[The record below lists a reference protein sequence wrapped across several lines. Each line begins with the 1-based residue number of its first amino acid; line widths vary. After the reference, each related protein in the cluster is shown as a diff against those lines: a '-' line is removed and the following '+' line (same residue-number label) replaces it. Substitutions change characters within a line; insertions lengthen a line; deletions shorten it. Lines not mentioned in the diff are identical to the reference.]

1 MPRESYLDYNAT
13 APLRPEAMAAMVD
26 ALGLIGNP
34 SSVHRAGRKA
44 RAIVEDA
51 RDAVAALVGAR
62 AAEVVFTSGATEANN
77 LCLTGAPNSSRMV
90 SAGEHESVLA
100 AAESQRVAVTAE
112 GLLDLEDLER
122 RLAAATEPPLL
133 ALMAA
138 NNETGVIQPLKAAAA
153 LVHGKDGCLF
163 SDAVQAVGRLSASHW
178 QDADVVSLSAHKLGG
193 PKGVGAL
200 VLRGDAILQP
210 LLRGG
215 GQERRLR
222 AGTENVAAIAGFG
235 AAAKAVAA
243 TREAEQRE
251 TARLRDRFEAEL
263 RRLVPDVRI
272 FGASAPRLANT
283 SCFAIPGR
291 KAETLLIA
299 LDLAGVF
306 VSSGSA
312 CSSGKVQ
319 RSHVLSAMGVEREL
333 AEGALRVSFGWS
345 STDSEVAHCL
355 EALDEIVKRP
365 QRAVA

>member
-13 APLRPEAMAAMVD
+13 APLRPEARAAMVE
-26 ALGLIGNP
+26 ALALCGNP
-34 SSVHRAGRKA
+34 SSVHRPGRKA
-44 RAIVEDA
+44 RAVVEAA
-51 RDAVAALVGAR
+51 REAVAALAGAR
-62 AAEVVFTSGATEANN
+62 PIEVVFTSGATEANN
-77 LCLTGAPNSSRMV
+77 LCLAGAPFARRLV

-100 AAESQRVAVTAE
+100 AGEC
-112 GLLDLEDLER
+112 GLLALTGDGLVDLEQLEG
-122 RLAAATEPPLL
+122 RLAAASEPLLL

-138 NNETGVIQPLKAAAA
+138 NNETGVIQPLSAAAGM
-153 LVHGKDGCLF
+153 VHAQGGRLLT
-163 SDAVQAVGRLSASHW
+163 DAVQAAGRLPASHW
-178 QDADVVSLSAHKLGG
+178 ADADFVSLSAHKLGG

-200 VLRGDAILQP
+200 VLRGDALLAPQ
-210 LLRGG
+210 LRGG

-235 AAAKAVAA
+235 AAAGAVAA
-243 TREAEQRE
+243 KREAEQAR
-251 TARLRDRFEAEL
+251 TAVLRDRFEAGL
-263 RRLVPDVRI
+263 RALVPGVRL
-272 FGASAPRLANT
+272 FGASVPRLANT

-319 RSHVLSAMGVEREL
+319 RSHVLSAMGVEAGL

-345 STDSEVAHCL
+345 SEDGDVTHCL
-355 EALDEIVKRP
+355 EALGEIVKRP